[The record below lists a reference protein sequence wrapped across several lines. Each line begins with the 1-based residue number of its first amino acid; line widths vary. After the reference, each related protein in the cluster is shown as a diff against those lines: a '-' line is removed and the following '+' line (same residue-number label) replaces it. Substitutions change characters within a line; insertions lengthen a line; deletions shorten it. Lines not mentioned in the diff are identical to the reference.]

1 LDYTGPLAANHH
13 PPIWHPWP
21 RALAPINDYLQLNS
35 PWLALGSARFPRWAV
50 SEQQLQRFLHKV
62 DQLNELVAQIKADP
76 ALRAQ
81 LSACETHQQVVE
93 LAAAQGLEIGRR
105 WGENDPPPPPE
116 SSKKTGLTN
125 LFHSLPPAA
134 GSERVE
140 LLLEGRGLKL
150 ELIHSC
156 AASTPA
162 GQWYDQPLG
171 EWVLLVQGSA
181 QLRFADADS
190 AQQLQPGDLLW
201 IPPHRL
207 HRLEASDGGR
217 GCLWLT
223 LFVAPELEPQL
234 PLA

>member
-1 LDYTGPLAANHH
+1 M
-13 PPIWHPWP
+13 
-21 RALAPINDYLQLNS
+21 
-35 PWLALGSARFPRWAV
+35 RWAV

-76 ALRAQ
+76 DLRAQ

-116 SSKKTGLTN
+116 SSKKAGLTN

-162 GQWYDQPLG
+162 GQWYDQPL
-171 EWVLLVQGSA
+171 
-181 QLRFADADS
+181 
-190 AQQLQPGDLLW
+190 
-201 IPPHRL
+201 
-207 HRLEASDGGR
+207 
-217 GCLWLT
+217 
-223 LFVAPELEPQL
+223 
-234 PLA
+234 

>member
-1 LDYTGPLAANHH
+1 MDYTGPLAPHHH
-13 PPIWHPWP
+13 PPRWHPQPEPWSQS
-21 RALAPINDYLQLNS
+21 NGYLELNS
-35 PWLALGSARFPRWAV
+35 PWVALGSARFHRGAV

-62 DQLNELVAQIKADP
+62 DQLNELVARIEADP

-81 LSACETHQQVVE
+81 LSACETHQQVVA

-105 WGENDPPPPPE
+105 WGENDPPPPPAPG
-116 SSKKTGLTN
+116 KKPGLTN
-125 LFHSLPPAA
+125 LFRSLPPAA
-134 GSERVE
+134 GSERVQ

-181 QLRFADADS
+181 QLRFADADR

-207 HRLEASDGGR
+207 HRLESSDGGR

>member
-1 LDYTGPLAANHH
+1 
-13 PPIWHPWP
+13 
-21 RALAPINDYLQLNS
+21 
-35 PWLALGSARFPRWAV
+35 V

-62 DQLNELVAQIKADP
+62 DQLNELVARIKADT

-81 LSACETHQQVVE
+81 LSACESHQQVVE
-93 LAAAQGLEIGRR
+93 LAADQGLEIGRR
-105 WGENDPPPPPE
+105 WGESEPGESDPPLAPE
-116 SSKKTGLTN
+116 PHKKAALAN
-125 LFHSLPPAA
+125 LFHSLPPAP

-140 LLLEGRGLKL
+140 MLLEGRGLKL

-162 GQWYDQPLG
+162 GQWYNQPLG
-171 EWVLLVQGSA
+171 EWVLLLQGSA

-190 AQQLQPGDLLW
+190 AQRLQPGDLLW

-207 HRLEASDGGR
+207 HRLESSDGGR

-223 LFVAPELEPQL
+223 LFVAPELEPKL
-234 PLA
+234 PVA